1 LPRAGLGYSGARAT
15 LAQVFG
21 VLFEVTH
28 LLGQAGPRRGRDH
41 AEAFDNHAGSCQL
54 ALELVF
60 NAMVRQLV
68 VIPADQ
74 DETRQVAAM
83 GLQEEGFEN
92 RYPEAKQPLWHGL
105 GDRWWREM

>member
-1 LPRAGLGYSGARAT
+1 MTSRFRGVFNRGLTPFRLFPPNPGPCAGLPRAGLGYLGARAT

-28 LLGQAGPRRGRDH
+28 LLGQAGPRRGRDQ
-41 AEAFDNHAGSCQL
+41 AEALDNHAGSCQL

-83 GLQEEGFEN
+83 GL
-92 RYPEAKQPLWHGL
+92 
-105 GDRWWREM
+105 